1 MDNTENISFGLR
13 IKDLRK
19 TLEMTQSDFAVRIGL
34 TQNTITKYNN
44 ILNEIKNRIKNNLR
58 DISKYETKIKN
69 TKNNL
74 EKESYKILVISL
86 KNETSFLENIIKEEE
101 QNERET
107 GNTKTV

>member
-1 MDNTENISFGLR
+1 MDFTKLNVE
-13 IKDLRK
+13 
-19 TLEMTQSDFAVRIGL
+19 FANM
-34 TQNTITKYNN
+34 QNTITKYNN

-86 KNETSFLENIIKEEE
+86 KNETSFLENIVKEEE

>member
-1 MDNTENISFGLR
+1 MN
-13 IKDLRK
+13 
-19 TLEMTQSDFAVRIGL
+19 TLEMYKRLSNEDKTHL
-34 TQNTITKYNN
+34 TVYCIYDSIYDVARNNN

-69 TKNNL
+69 TKSNL